1 MSDLYTQLLLN
12 RVNRLS
18 NEVLSLSKYK
28 NLYYDKDK
36 ECAVL
41 EAQLKNRHKALTL
54 ATGLVVLEAVALL
67 IVLILSRL

>member
-18 NEVLSLSKYK
+18 NEVLMLHRYK
-28 NLYYDKDK
+28 DSYYDKDK

-41 EAQLKNRHKALTL
+41 EAVLKRQNKALIL
-54 ATGLVVLEAVALL
+54 AAGIAALEAVGL
-67 IVLILSRL
+67 IIIAWL

>member
-18 NEVLSLSKYK
+18 NEVLSLSRYKY
-28 NLYYDKDK
+28 LYHDKDK

-41 EAQLKNRHKALTL
+41 EERLKKKDKALSLSTF
-54 ATGLVVLEAVALL
+54 LVVAEAVVILL
-67 IVLILSRL
+67 MVWL